1 MNELKKSRVKAVFKY
16 TWPFY
21 IISAIL
27 TVFLMDFIFR
37 LNNKT
42 PKYQTLTLFVSG
54 EVTNRDS
61 LEKDLME
68 KYKEKDLKLF
78 SCIDSM
84 PNSFNYD
91 TKLSVTGYNSADVLI
106 IPSTKLSSINI
117 SAFGL
122 ELDETLTNYYSSCTF
137 YSQKGVNYGVKIDK
151 EKVSKYITLPGEEC
165 YMVLNA
171 ISENLGEHS
180 KDKIKEHD
188 NALTLVKDWASN
200 V

>member
-1 MNELKKSRVKAVFKY
+1 MNDLKKSRIKAVFKY

-42 PKYQTLTLFVSG
+42 PAYQTLTLFVTG
-54 EVTNRDS
+54 EVHNRDS
-61 LEKDLME
+61 LEKDLMA
-68 KYKEKDLKLF
+68 KYKEKDLKLV
-78 SCIDSM
+78 SCIDST
-84 PNSFNYD
+84 PNDFNYD
-91 TKLSVTGYNSADVLI
+91 TKLTVTGYNSADILI
-106 IPSTKLSSINI
+106 IPDTKLNSLNV

-122 ELDETLTNYYSSCTF
+122 ELDENLTNYYSSCTF
-137 YSQKGVNYGVKIDK
+137 YSQNGVNYGVKIDR
-151 EKVSKYITLPGEEC
+151 EKVMNYMGLPGEAC
-165 YMVLNA
+165 YMMLNA
-171 ISENLGEHS
+171 KSQNLGEYS

-188 NALTLVKDWASN
+188 NALTLVKEWASN